1 MHVYDSEGTQCDPGH
16 SGEFPSYQLHN
27 IINLMIAQVK
37 IVLREGGEEEEGRR
51 GGEEE
56 GRREGEEEKKKW
68 EERNIHF

>member
-1 MHVYDSEGTQCDPGH
+1 MHVYNSEGAQCDPGH
-16 SGEFPSYQLHN
+16 SGEFSSYQLHN

-56 GRREGEEEKKKW
+56 EKKKW